1 MTAVAHTRPGH
12 RAGWVDEEP
21 LHIADVDAE
30 LARLRSGPRAGLLP
44 VAASSEGR
52 QLRRWVAQ
60 SLVARRLL
68 EHEAD
73 RLGLDAAAD
82 PGVEQVVPSRMAAM
96 CLGGVLASVLR
107 QCAPARAV
115 YATVT
120 GAVRVSD
127 EEVSAYLA
135 RTTSSNPAP
144 QAEEAAR
151 AVLAESRRRE
161 VFLDWYAVQTSGRVR
176 LEHGYEHPGDPHQP
190 DATHRH

>member
-1 MTAVAHTRPGH
+1 MTAAAHTRHGH
-12 RAGWVDEEP
+12 PAAWVDEEP
-21 LHIADVDAE
+21 LDVDDVDAE

-44 VAASSEGR
+44 VAESSEGR

-73 RLGLDAAAD
+73 RLGLGADAD
-82 PGVEQVVPSRMAAM
+82 PGVERVVPHRMAAM

-107 QCAPARAV
+107 QCGPARAV
-115 YATVT
+115 YAAVT
-120 GAVRVSD
+120 AAVPVPD
-127 EEVSAYLA
+127 EDVTAYLA
-135 RTTSSNPAP
+135 RASGNPTPA
-144 QAEEAAR
+144 AAEAAR
-151 AVLAESRRRE
+151 ALLTEARRRE
-161 VFLDWYAVQTSGRVR
+161 AFLDWYAVQTSTRVR

>member
-1 MTAVAHTRPGH
+1 MTAVAHSHPGH
-12 RAGWVDEEP
+12 RAAWVDGEP
-21 LHIADVDAE
+21 LDVADVETE

-44 VAASSEGR
+44 IAESSEGR

-68 EHEAD
+68 EQQAD
-73 RLGLDAAAD
+73 RLGLGADAD

-107 QCAPARAV
+107 QSGPARVV
-115 YATVT
+115 YAAVT
-120 GAVRVSD
+120 AAVRVPD
-127 EEVSAYLA
+127 EDVRAYLA
-135 RTTSSNPAP
+135 RASGNPNPVAWGD
-144 QAEEAAR
+144 ACSLLGEA
-151 AVLAESRRRE
+151 RRRE
-161 VFLDWYAVQTSGRVR
+161 AFLDWYAVQTSTRVR